1 MQNHWNLGRWLGIP
15 VTMDWT
21 VLLLFAWMFL
31 WMRSVVGALV
41 GSLAFF
47 GLLVAHEFG
56 HVATARWRRV
66 SVYGINFNGMH
77 GETARAHAGRPLDDI
92 LVAWGGVGAQLLVLL
107 LTLALSPLLTS
118 IPFIGGPLVEVWTTW
133 NVFLII
139 IALLPIGPMDGHAA
153 WKIIPYLRARTRR
166 QPKPKPNG
174 SGGKVVQLDAARRRS
189 MEAEA
194 ERKANEIIEKLK
206 KK

>member
-1 MQNHWNLGRWLGIP
+1 
-15 VTMDWT
+15 
-21 VLLLFAWMFL
+21 
-31 WMRSVVGALV
+31 
-41 GSLAFF
+41 
-47 GLLVAHEFG
+47 
-56 HVATARWRRV
+56 
-66 SVYGINFNGMH
+66 VYGINFNGMH
-77 GETARAHAGRPLDDI
+77 GETARGHAGRPLDDI
-92 LVAWGGVGAQLLVLL
+92 LMAWGGVGAQLLVLL
-107 LTLALSPLLTS
+107 LTLLLSPLLES
-118 IPFIGGPLVEVWTTW
+118 IPFIGGTLVQVWTTW

-153 WKIIPYLRARTRR
+153 WKIIPYLRARTHR

-174 SGGKVVQLDAARRRS
+174 SGGKVVKLDAARRRS